1 MGARKAAVSF
11 LAGLLMTVFLV
22 VIIPIIVD
30 EYIQKWIQDAVG
42 DTGLSFLTSDVI
54 VTILVWV
61 VILGFMIVLGAG
73 GILRRFGVFGI
84 LGLICAYWIM
94 GDVTDAVLPLVILV
108 AMLVVSWVRDVRRR
122 KRDGTLRCR

>member
-61 VILGFMIVLGAG
+61 VILGFMIILGAG

-108 AMLVVSWVRDVRRR
+108 AMLVISWVRDVRRR
-122 KRDGTLRCR
+122 KREGTLRSR

>member
-11 LAGLLMTVFLV
+11 LAGLMMTVFLV

-61 VILGFMIVLGAG
+61 VILGFMIILGAG

-108 AMLVVSWVRDVRRR
+108 AMLVISWVRDVRRR
-122 KRDGTLRCR
+122 KREGTLRSR

>member
-11 LAGLLMTVFLV
+11 LAGMLMTVLLV
-22 VIIPIIVD
+22 VVIPVVVD
-30 EYIQKWIQDAVG
+30 EYIQGWIREVVG
-42 DTGLSFLTSDVI
+42 DTGLAFLTSDVI
-54 VTILVWV
+54 VTILIWV

-84 LGLICAYWIM
+84 LGLIFAYWIM

-108 AMLVVSWVRDVRRR
+108 AMLVVSWVRDVRKR
-122 KRDGTLRCR
+122 KKEGTLKNR